1 MKASVRA
8 RTRPASRN
16 VLPPELAPMDG
27 ERRREHILR
36 VAAHL
41 FRTRGYRGTSMR
53 DLAEAVGFTKSS
65 LYHHF
70 RSKQDLLL
78 EILQHTVDR
87 AIRRLERIARSS
99 LSPSERLR
107 LAVENHIVHL
117 IEDLDNVVCFIEE
130 GKNLAP
136 ERLRKYIQQRDRY
149 ERFFRDIVQEGIQA
163 GEFRPTDVRLAGW
176 AILGMC
182 NWVAKWYRRDGPY
195 TAQEIA
201 IHFGE
206 FAVRALSRGYPV
218 IWPQRIP
225 GEERRDGSTP

>member
-1 MKASVRA
+1 MKTAQGARA
-8 RTRPASRN
+8 RRAGKA
-16 VLPPELAPMDG
+16 VAPELAPLDG

-41 FRTRGYRGTSMR
+41 FRTKGYKGTSMR
-53 DLAEAVGFTKSS
+53 DIAEVVGLTKSS
-65 LYHHF
+65 LYHHI
-70 RSKQDLLL
+70 RGKQDLLL

-136 ERLRKYIQQRDRY
+136 DRMRAYVQQRDRY
-149 ERFFRDIVQEGIQA
+149 ERFFREIVQEGIQA
-163 GEFRPTDVRLAGW
+163 GEFRLTDVRLAGW

-182 NWVAKWYRRDGPY
+182 NWVARWYRRDGPY

-201 IHFGE
+201 THFGE
-206 FAVRALSRGYPV
+206 FAVRALSRGYPLP
-218 IWPQRIP
+218 WPP
-225 GEERRDGSTP
+225 GQAGEAQRDGPAP

>member
-1 MKASVRA
+1 MKGARSRTVSVR
-8 RTRPASRN
+8 TRNP
-16 VLPPELAPMDG
+16 VPELARLDG
-27 ERRREHILR
+27 EKRREHILR

-41 FRTRGYRGTSMR
+41 FRTKGYKGTSMR
-53 DLAEAVGFTKSS
+53 DIAEVVGLTKSS
-65 LYHHF
+65 LYHHI
-70 RSKQDLLL
+70 RGKQDLLL

-87 AIRRLERIARSS
+87 AIRRLERIARST

-107 LAVENHIVHL
+107 VAVENHIVHL

-136 ERLRKYIQQRDRY
+136 ERMRAYVQQRDRY

-163 GEFRPTDVRLAGW
+163 GEFRLTDVRLAGW

-195 TAQEIA
+195 TAHEIA
-201 IHFGE
+201 THFGE
-206 FAVRALSRGYPV
+206 FAVQALSRGYPP
-218 IWPQRIP
+218 WPPRV
-225 GEERRDGSTP
+225 GEGERDGAAP

>member
-1 MKASVRA
+1 VKGG
-8 RTRPASRN
+8 RTRVAARN
-16 VLPPELAPMDG
+16 RSAVPELARLDG
-27 ERRREHILR
+27 EKRREHILR

-41 FRTRGYRGTSMR
+41 FRTKGYKGTSMR
-53 DLAEAVGFTKSS
+53 DIAEVVGLTKSS
-65 LYHHF
+65 LYHHI
-70 RSKQDLLL
+70 RGKQDLLL

-87 AIRRLERIARSS
+87 AIRRLERIAHST

-136 ERLRKYIQQRDRY
+136 ERMRAYVQQRDRY

-163 GEFRPTDVRLAGW
+163 GEFRLTDVRLAGW

-201 IHFGE
+201 THFGE
-206 FAVRALSRGYPV
+206 FAVRALSRGYPP
-218 IWPQRIP
+218 WPPARP
-225 GEERRDGSTP
+225 GEGERDGSSP